1 MTHPRPRSLL
11 RTRLR
16 TPPPPTRDSVR
27 PGELLGVAM
36 ALLLVLLVLGA
47 LWAVTP

>member
-1 MTHPRPRSLL
+1 MTDHRNGSLL
-11 RTRLR
+11 RARLR
-16 TPPPPTRDSVR
+16 TPPPPSCDSVR

-36 ALLLVLLVLGA
+36 ALLLVLVIVGA

>member
-1 MTHPRPRSLL
+1 MTDHRNGSLL

-16 TPPPPTRDSVR
+16 TPPPPTCDSVR

-36 ALLLVLLVLGA
+36 ALLLVLLVIGA